1 MKTAFI
7 LTTAKDSRG
16 PQLNEFSNWMCQTTQ
31 TKEGSQSGKLN
42 YHKVILSSDY
52 FG

>member
-1 MKTAFI
+1 
-7 LTTAKDSRG
+7 
-16 PQLNEFSNWMCQTTQ
+16 MCQTTQ

-52 FG
+52 FGWWFCRNTWLAETNN